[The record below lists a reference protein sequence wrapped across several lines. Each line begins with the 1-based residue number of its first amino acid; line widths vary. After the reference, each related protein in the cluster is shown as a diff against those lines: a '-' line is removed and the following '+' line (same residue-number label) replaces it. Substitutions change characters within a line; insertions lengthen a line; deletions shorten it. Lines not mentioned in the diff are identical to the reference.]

1 MIRLYKI
8 GDFPHSKMTLGHQSN
23 NWSVLGKGKEKEEKI
38 DPKKKKRVNYKAYSI
53 CIFRLAGFI

>member
-23 NWSVLGKGKEKEEKI
+23 NWSVWGKGEEKDKKI
-38 DPKKKKRVNYKAYSI
+38 DQKKESK
-53 CIFRLAGFI
+53 L